1 MSEPFTIT
9 HGVPQGSILGPMP
22 FSLYMSDLLE
32 VIKLSIIESY
42 FDDTNIYFSFA
53 SKDID
58 SCLGQVAKDL
68 QNVAE

>member
-1 MSEPFTIT
+1 
-9 HGVPQGSILGPMP
+9 
-22 FSLYMSDLLE
+22 MSDLLE
-32 VIKLSIIESY
+32 VIKFSIIESY